1 MTSNLITLHNTRFI
15 NILPAAKK
23 YAQNKENFAKAEQPK
38 QNIQY
43 KTVNQLLKE
52 SPLVGSTKF
61 GYNFIA

>member
-1 MTSNLITLHNTRFI
+1 MTSGLVTLHNTRFI

-23 YAQNKENFAKAEQPK
+23 YAQNQASFAKITEPK
-38 QNIQY
+38 QNVQY

-52 SPLVGSTKF
+52 SPLIGSTKF

>member
-1 MTSNLITLHNTRFI
+1 MTPSLVTLHNTRFI
-15 NILPAAKK
+15 NIMPVATK
-23 YAQNKENFAKAEQPK
+23 YAQNKAKYAKPEQPK
-38 QNIQY
+38 QGIQY

>member
-1 MTSNLITLHNTRFI
+1 M
-15 NILPAAKK
+15 PAAKK
-23 YAQNKENFAKAEQPK
+23 YAQNQANFAKTAEPK
-38 QNIQY
+38 QNVQY

>member
-38 QNIQY
+38 QNIQ
-43 KTVNQLLKE
+43 
-52 SPLVGSTKF
+52 
-61 GYNFIA
+61 